1 MINYQVWEEE
11 SLPVFFPIPSSSNYK
26 ELYIESYDMAI
37 FSIATLYAAVLK
49 SGIFHFLKI
58 LF

>member
-26 ELYIESYDMAI
+26 EL
-37 FSIATLYAAVLK
+37 
-49 SGIFHFLKI
+49 
-58 LF
+58 